1 MMADKMIWMVK
12 QKGPP
17 RHETGKLRTGKW
29 DFGGEQKDKNSNAE
43 HAEEH
48 GEDIHNSI
56 FKKIVAGGC
65 DIQRQVGQS
74 TDTIE
79 IT

>member
-29 DFGGEQKDKNSNAE
+29 DFGGEQKDKNFNAE
-43 HAEEH
+43 RAD
-48 GEDIHNSI
+48 GRRGDIHNSI
-56 FKKIVAGGC
+56 F
-65 DIQRQVGQS
+65 
-74 TDTIE
+74 
-79 IT
+79 